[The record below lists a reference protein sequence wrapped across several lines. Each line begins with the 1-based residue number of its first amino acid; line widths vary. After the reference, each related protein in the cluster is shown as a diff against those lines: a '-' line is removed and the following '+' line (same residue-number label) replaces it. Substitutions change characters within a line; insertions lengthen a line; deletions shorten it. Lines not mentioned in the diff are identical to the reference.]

1 MQKRIVGFCGIV
13 CSDCGAFIA
22 TQRNDTELKK
32 EVARSWS
39 TEEEKVTP
47 EDISCQGCSATGE
60 SLMRFA
66 EACTVRRCGYDRK
79 VENCAHCD
87 EFPCVTLTGLWK
99 SMGTTEER
107 ATLEEIRKGLQA
119 R

>member
-1 MQKRIVGFCGIV
+1 VKKRIVGVCGII
-13 CSDCGAFIA
+13 CSDCRAFIA
-22 TQRNDTELKK
+22 TQKNDTELKK
-32 EVARSWS
+32 QVAESWS

-66 EACTVRRCGYDRK
+66 EACAVRRCGYDRK

>member
-1 MQKRIVGFCGIV
+1 MKKRIVGVCGII
-13 CSDCGAFIA
+13 CSDCRAFIA
-22 TQRNDTELKK
+22 TQKDDRELRK
-32 EVARSWS
+32 EVAKSWS

-47 EDISCQGCSATGE
+47 EDINCEGCFASGE
-60 SLMRFA
+60 SLMKHA
-66 EACTVRRCGYDRK
+66 GTCAVRNCGYERK

-107 ATLEEIRKGLQA
+107 ATLEEIRKGLGA
-119 R
+119 